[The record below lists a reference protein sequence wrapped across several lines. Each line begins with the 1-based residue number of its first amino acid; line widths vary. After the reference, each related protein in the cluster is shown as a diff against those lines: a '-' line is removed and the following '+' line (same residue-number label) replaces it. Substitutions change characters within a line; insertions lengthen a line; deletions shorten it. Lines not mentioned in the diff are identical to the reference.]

1 MSTLWRRFGLTAR
14 LVVAASLLLALS
26 LQVAQYLSLRNTG
39 EAMRQQIEEQVRIEA
54 RLLQALLRA
63 QGPIRREGEAVLA
76 GGRRFEELND
86 VLDGFEQA
94 TGGGATLFV
103 GDVRIASTFRL
114 PDGRRAVGSRYP
126 GDFLREKVLARG
138 EDVLQEVIAANG
150 VPSLGLFHPVR
161 DGAGQVVGALV
172 NGRSLARIEAVLGP
186 QRIMGVLIALTMAL
200 LGGVL
205 LWLLLDRSLRPLL
218 RMAEVLQRV
227 AGGDCS
233 TPVPGQERADQIG
246 IMARAVHQLQGAI
259 RRSQEVEEEARAAR
273 LQAEQ
278 SRRTEADRL
287 TALFEQRMRQEVAA
301 LQQAA
306 ETLAGAARSI
316 SGAVDSTSREAQGAL
331 GTAEG
336 ASQDVQTVAAAAEE
350 LTASI
355 GEINRQVGA
364 SASIARSVA
373 DSSRRSDQAVEA
385 LSGAAVRIGDVV
397 KLIGDIAAQTNLL
410 ALNATIEAARAGEAG
425 KGFAV
430 VAGEVKNLASQTA
443 KATEEISE
451 QIGQIQQATR
461 VVVDA
466 IRGIGQQIEEMS
478 AMTTTVSAAVEEQ
491 GIATREIVASVQ
503 RAASGTQE
511 VCASFG
517 RVTGAADQ
525 AGHAGEAVRGAA
537 GSIAERA
544 TSLRAAADGF
554 VADMRAA

>member
-1 MSTLWRRFGLTAR
+1 MRSAWNRVGLTAR
-14 LVVAASLLLALS
+14 LILTSSVLMLLSLLVTQFIS
-26 LQVAQYLSLRNTG
+26 
-39 EAMRQQIEEQVRIEA
+39 VRHTSTA
-54 RLLQALLRA
+54 LRA
-63 QGPIRREGEAVLA
+63 QIETETRRELA
-76 GGRRFEELND
+76 LLFDHIQRAGPVRRQGTEVMVGSLRLQDFNE
-86 VLDGFEQA
+86 VLDNYTRV
-94 TGGGATLFV
+94 TGGGAALLV
-103 GDVRIASTFRL
+103 GDVRVATSART
-114 PDGRRAVGSRYP
+114 PDGQRAVGARLP
-126 GDFLREKVLARG
+126 GPWTGPVLGQGQEYMQEIVAASGRVNLALFKPLRDEG
-138 EDVLQEVIAANG
+138 
-150 VPSLGLFHPVR
+150 
-161 DGAGQVVGALV
+161 GQVVAALV
-172 NGRSLARIEAVLGP
+172 VGRVLDEIDALVGDQ
-186 QRIMGVLIALTMAL
+186 QRIVLMIAPVVAVF
-200 LGGVL
+200 GAVL
-205 LWLLLDRSLRPLL
+205 LWLLIGRAMRPLL
-218 RMAEVLQRV
+218 AMARLLERL
-227 AGGDCS
+227 AGGDCNIQ
-233 TPVPGQERADQIG
+233 VPGLERRDQIG
-246 IMARAVHQLQGAI
+246 IIARAVLALRGALQH
-259 RRSQEVEEEARAAR
+259 SQDLEEEARQAR
-273 LQAEQ
+273 TQAEQ
-278 SRRTEADRL
+278 VRRAEADRL

-306 ETLAGAARSI
+306 ESLAAAARSI

-336 ASQDVQTVAAAAEE
+336 ASQAVQTVAAAAEE
-350 LTASI
+350 LIASV
-355 GEINRQVGA
+355 GEINRQVSA

-397 KLIGDIAAQTNLL
+397 KLIGQIAGQTNLL

-430 VAGEVKNLASQTA
+430 VASEVKNLASQTA